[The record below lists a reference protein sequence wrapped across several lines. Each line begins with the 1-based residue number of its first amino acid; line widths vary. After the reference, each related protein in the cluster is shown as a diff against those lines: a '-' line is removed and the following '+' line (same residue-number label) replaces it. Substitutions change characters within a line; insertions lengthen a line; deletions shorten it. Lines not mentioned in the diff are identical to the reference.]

1 MSEFESIKQGLLEAI
16 EHADGKPIKVN
27 MHQFDDI
34 DVKKIRDTL
43 QMSQNTFAVTFGL
56 NLNSIQNWE
65 QKRKQPSG
73 ASLVLLK
80 VIERNPS
87 AVISALHQ

>member
-1 MSEFESIKQGLLEAI
+1 
-16 EHADGKPIKVN
+16 

-43 QMSQNTFAVTFGL
+43 KMSQNTFAVTFGL

-65 QKRKQPSG
+65 QNRKQPSG

-80 VIERNPS
+80 MIECNPA
-87 AVISALHQ
+87 AVINALHQHPW

>member
-1 MSEFESIKQGLLEAI
+1 MSTFDSIKKGLLEAI
-16 EHADGKPIKVN
+16 DHAEGKPTTVN
-27 MHQFDDI
+27 IHQFDDI
-34 DVKKIRDTL
+34 DVKKIRETL
-43 QMSQNTFAVTFGL
+43 HMSQSMFANTFGL

-80 VIERNPS
+80 VIEKNPN
-87 AVISALHQ
+87 AVIHALQP